1 MQATC
6 TEENRHFLTIHL
18 QSLQSWCKP
27 RAEPSSLELCRGAAQ
42 LHDNKVGSSRPQN
55 LNFAI
60 AKLQSCQ
67 RVDNLNV
74 NKMTFG
80 DFANVKIV
88 DVINNQNVILNFANF
103 ATI

>member
-6 TEENRHFLTIHL
+6 TEENRHFLTSHL

-27 RAEPSSLELCRGAAQ
+27 RAEPSLLELCRGAVQ
-42 LHDNKVGSSRPQN
+42 LHDNKVGASRPQN
-55 LNFAI
+55 PNFAI

-67 RVDNLNV
+67 HIDNLDV
-74 NKMTFG
+74 NKKIFG
-80 DFANVKIV
+80 NFASVKIV
-88 DVINNQNVILNFANF
+88 NLINNQNVILNFANF

>member
-1 MQATC
+1 VQANC
-6 TEENRHFLTIHL
+6 TEENRHFLTIYL

-27 RAEPSSLELCRGAAQ
+27 RAEPSLLGLCRGAAQ
-42 LHDNKVGSSRPQN
+42 LHDSKVGASRQQN

-67 RVDNLNV
+67 HIDNLNV

-80 DFANVKIV
+80 NFASVKIV

>member
-6 TEENRHFLTIHL
+6 TEENRHFLTSHL

-42 LHDNKVGSSRPQN
+42 LHDSKVGASRPQN
-55 LNFAI
+55 PNFAI
-60 AKLQSCQ
+60 AKLQSYQ
-67 RVDNLNV
+67 HIDNLDV

-80 DFANVKIV
+80 NFASVKMVDIV
-88 DVINNQNVILNFANF
+88 NNQNVILNFANF
-103 ATI
+103 ATV